1 MKKISIILST
11 VVAVA
16 VLALASC
23 SNVTELNGSEFD
35 VYNADFSKAADAVT
49 KANAKKVKIQVS
61 DGASVALKHDD
72 SQSYKTVYFEHTDV
86 VPETITLELSAALG
100 DTGIE
105 KETKKLNFNVGSLTA
120 TYKNAKVDAYASSI
134 TFKITDDSSAK
145 GEKFTDAGVNKGQ
158 TISVSVASA
167 S

>member
-1 MKKISIILST
+1 MKKIYIILST
-11 VVAVA
+11 VVAA
-16 VLALASC
+16 ALLALASC

-61 DGASVALKHDD
+61 DGASVALKHD
-72 SQSYKTVYFEHTDV
+72 SATATYKTVYFEHTDV

-100 DTGIE
+100 NTGIE
-105 KETKKLNFNVGSLTA
+105 KETKTLSFSVGSLTA

-158 TISVSVASA
+158 TISVTVS
-167 S
+167 

>member
-11 VVAVA
+11 VVAA
-16 VLALASC
+16 ALLALASC

-35 VYNADFSKAADAVT
+35 VYNADFTKAADAVT

-61 DGASVALKHDD
+61 DGASVDLKHDNAT
-72 SQSYKTVYFEHTDV
+72 SYKTVYFEHTDV
-86 VPETITLELSAALG
+86 VPETITLELKDALG

-105 KETKKLNFNVGSLTA
+105 KETKKLSLTVGSLTA

-158 TISVSVASA
+158 TISASVESA